1 MYLKR
6 PTTKSTGS
14 YWDSIKRLGEELET
28 ADAILIGAGGTVNL
42 GGFYP
47 YVSLEEYWAWWSR
60 HIYFNQYD
68 IAPGRIPFGR

>member
-28 ADAILIGAGGTVNL
+28 ADAILIGAGGDCQPRRVLSLCFPRGIL
-42 GGFYP
+42 GMVVKAYLF
-47 YVSLEEYWAWWSR
+47 
-60 HIYFNQYD
+60 
-68 IAPGRIPFGR
+68 